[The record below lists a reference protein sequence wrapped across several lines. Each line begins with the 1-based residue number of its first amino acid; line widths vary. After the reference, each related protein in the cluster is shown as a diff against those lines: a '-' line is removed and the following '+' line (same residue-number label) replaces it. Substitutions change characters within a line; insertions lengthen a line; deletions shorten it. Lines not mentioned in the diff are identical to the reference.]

1 MHSIISIMYTILE
14 SPIKT
19 RWPGEVLGKQTH
31 AREMSWSIITRER
44 RSFVYFFPSATR
56 YYYPVAIDLSAGL
69 SIYYYVLIRCCS
81 GLWESDPIYTVFFI
95 LFFFYICFTL
105 LLLLLFFILFFIIII
120 KPDNFVEIHRDG
132 VWNEGQENTK
142 PDRQHIIYIHHLY
155 MKYIVYKP

>member
-1 MHSIISIMYTILE
+1 MYRLPVPVVYITCGDIYPTDTHTHDNIINIHTYTYLYTRVYILYRVYLPTCTIYSIISMYSISE

-95 LFFFYICFTL
+95 ILYIYICFTL
-105 LLLLLFFILFFIIII
+105 LL
-120 KPDNFVEIHRDG
+120 
-132 VWNEGQENTK
+132 
-142 PDRQHIIYIHHLY
+142 
-155 MKYIVYKP
+155 